1 MVGAFLSIIICIV
14 TGLVLITTA
23 QINTS
28 GLIQFTTPETS
39 ITACA
44 FGTGLGVFQL
54 GNYIVNLSILF
65 FAFTTIIGWNY
76 YGEKCVQY
84 VFQTRAINIYRMLYV
99 VFVIIGPFLE
109 IKTTFIIADIVIG
122 LMAIPNVLSLIVLRK
137 EIISETLEF
146 FHK

>member
-1 MVGAFLSIIICIV
+1 MGK
-14 TGLVLITTA
+14 
-23 QINTS
+23 
-28 GLIQFTTPETS
+28 
-39 ITACA
+39 
-44 FGTGLGVFQL
+44 
-54 GNYIVNLSILF
+54 
-65 FAFTTIIGWNY
+65 
-76 YGEKCVQY
+76 KCVQY